1 MPADRGAA
9 AAVSGLAARRALSS
23 GALLGVVSGAYVVSA
38 VAQYAAIAKTA
49 AERARLATTTG
60 ANPGLEAL
68 LGNGS
73 RIGTVAGYIAW
84 RSVELLSVLAAVWAL
99 LIAIRLTR
107 GEEDAGR
114 WELLLAGPTTRR
126 RALAHVMAGLAAGL
140 GALWAVTAT
149 ACVITGYNSHARFTA
164 TASLF
169 LAAAPAA
176 AAAMFLAAGL
186 VCGQLAS
193 TRRQSYQLAAAVLAI
208 TYLTRMAADSVT
220 GLGWLRWLS
229 PFGWLAELHPLTGTN
244 PLPLLPAAALTAAL
258 CIAAVWLAGRRD
270 VGAGLLPAGDTSPA
284 RTRLLNNPLGLTLR
298 LNRALITAWVSA
310 LAATAFI
317 GGVVAKSASR
327 ATGGSDAMRHA
338 LSRLGASGTGTVTFL
353 SIFFVI
359 CAALIAAAA
368 ASQLAST
375 RDEEAAGH
383 IDHLLARA
391 TGRARWLASRIAVA
405 VAMVLAASI
414 VSGLAAW
421 AGAAT
426 QHSGLA
432 PGVLAQAGINLAFP
446 ALFILGVGVLLYG
459 LLPRAATTTAYA
471 LVAWSFIL
479 QLAGAGVPLNH
490 WLRDTSVLAHIAPA
504 PAASP
509 DWASAALL
517 AILGL
522 LGAVLGGIAFTR
534 RDLAAT

>member
-1 MPADRGAA
+1 
-9 AAVSGLAARRALSS
+9 
-23 GALLGVVSGAYVVSA
+23 VVFGAYVVSA

-60 ANPGLEAL
+60 TNPGLEAL

-73 RIGTVAGYIAW
+73 RIDTVAGYIAW

-107 GEEDAGR
+107 GEEDSGR

-126 RALAHVMAGLAAGL
+126 RALSHVMAGLAVGL
-140 GALWAVTAT
+140 GALWAITA
-149 ACVITGYNSHARFTA
+149 AAFVITGYNSHARFTA
-164 TASLF
+164 SASLF
-169 LAAAPAA
+169 LATAPAA
-176 AAAMFLAAGL
+176 AAAIFLAAGL

-193 TRRQSYQLAAAVLAI
+193 TRRQANQLAAAILGV
-208 TYLTRMAADSVT
+208 TYLIRMAADSVT
-220 GLGWLRWLS
+220 SLGWLRWLS
-229 PFGWLAELHPLTGTN
+229 PFGWVEELHPLTGSN
-244 PLPLLPAAALTAAL
+244 PRPLLPAAALTAAL
-258 CIAAVWLAGRRD
+258 CIAAVWIAGKRD
-270 VGAGLLPAGDTSPA
+270 VGAGLLPAGDAGPA
-284 RTRLLNNPLGLTLR
+284 HTRLLNNPLSLTVR
-298 LNRALITAWVSA
+298 LNRALIAAWVSA

-317 GGVVAKSASR
+317 GGVVAESASR
-327 ATGGSDAMRHA
+327 ATGGSAAMRHA

-368 ASQLAST
+368 VSQLAT
-375 RDEEAAGH
+375 ARDEEAAGR

-391 TGRARWLASRIAVA
+391 TGRARWLANQVAVA
-405 VAMVLAASI
+405 VTMILTASS
-414 VSGLAAW
+414 VTGLAAW

-426 QHSGLA
+426 QHSGIAL
-432 PGVLAQAGINLAFP
+432 GVLTRAGINLAFP
-446 ALFILGVGVLLYG
+446 ALFILGVGVLIYG
-459 LLPRAATTTAYA
+459 LLPRAATATAYA

-509 DWASAALL
+509 NWASAALL

-522 LGAVLGGIAFTR
+522 LGVVVGGIAFTR

>member
-1 MPADRGAA
+1 MRSDRGAA
-9 AAVSGLAARRALSS
+9 AAVGGLAARRAISS
-23 GALLGVVSGAYVVSA
+23 GAVLGVVSGAYVVSA

-49 AERARLATTTG
+49 AERATLAVTTG
-60 ANPGLEAL
+60 ANPGLAAL

-140 GALWAVTAT
+140 GTLWAVTAA
-149 ACVITGYNSHARFTA
+149 ACVITGYDSHARFTA

-169 LAAAPAA
+169 LATTPAA

-193 TRRQSYQLAAAVLAI
+193 TRRQAYQLAAVILGV
-208 TYLTRMAADSVT
+208 TYLIRMAADSVT
-220 GLGWLRWLS
+220 SLGWLRWLS
-229 PFGWLAELHPLTGTN
+229 PFGWMEEQHPLIGSN
-244 PLPLLPAAALTAAL
+244 PLPLLLAAALTAAL
-258 CIAAVWLAGRRD
+258 CIAAVRIAGKRD
-270 VGAGLLPAGDTSPA
+270 VGTGLLPAGDASPA
-284 RTRLLNNPLGLTLR
+284 HTRLLNNPLGLTLR
-298 LNRALITAWVSA
+298 LNRAPIAAWISA

-327 ATGGSDAMRHA
+327 ATGGSAAMRHA
-338 LSRLGASGTGTVTFL
+338 LSRLGASGTGTATFL

-368 ASQLAST
+368 ASQLASA
-375 RDEEAAGH
+375 RDEEATGH
-383 IDHLLARA
+383 IDHLLART
-391 TGRARWLASRIAVA
+391 TGRAHWLVSRAVAA
-405 VAMVLAASI
+405 VAMVLVASI
-414 VSGLAAW
+414 VTGLAAW

-426 QHSGLA
+426 QHSGIA
-432 PGVLAQAGINLAFP
+432 PSALAQAGVNLASP
-446 ALFILGVGVLLYG
+446 ALFILGAGVLIYG
-459 LLPRAATTTAYA
+459 LLPRAAAATAYA

-479 QLAGAGVPLNH
+479 QLVSAGVPVNH

-509 DWASAALL
+509 NWASAALL

-522 LGAVLGGIAFTR
+522 LGAVLGGIAFTG
-534 RDLAAT
+534 RDRAAT

>member
-1 MPADRGAA
+1 MPSDRGAA
-9 AAVSGLAARRALSS
+9 AAVSGLAARRAISS
-23 GALLGVVSGAYVVSA
+23 GAMLAVVFGAYVVSA
-38 VAQYAAIAKTA
+38 VVQYAAIAKTA

-107 GEEDAGR
+107 GEEDSGR

-140 GALWAVTAT
+140 GTLWAVTA
-149 ACVITGYNSHARFTA
+149 AAYVITGYNSHARFTA

-169 LAAAPAA
+169 LATAPAVA
-176 AAAMFLAAGL
+176 AAVFLAAGL

-193 TRRQSYQLAAAVLAI
+193 TRRQANQLAAAILAI
-208 TYLTRMAADSVT
+208 TSLIRMAADSAG

-229 PFGWLAELHPLTGTN
+229 PFGWAEELHPLIGSN
-244 PLPLLPAAALTAAL
+244 PLPLLPAAVLTATL
-258 CIAAVWLAGRRD
+258 CIAAIWIAGKRD
-270 VGAGLLPAGDTSPA
+270 VGAGLLPAGDASPA
-284 RTRLLNNPLGLTLR
+284 HTRLLNNPLGLTLR
-298 LNRALITAWVSA
+298 LNRALIAAWISA
-310 LAATAFI
+310 LAVTAFI

-327 ATGGSDAMRHA
+327 ATGGSAAMRHA

-368 ASQLAST
+368 ASQLASA
-375 RDEEAAGH
+375 RDEEATGH

-391 TGRARWLASRIAVA
+391 TGRARWLASRAVVAIAT
-405 VAMVLAASI
+405 VLTASI
-414 VSGLAAW
+414 VTGLAAW

-426 QHSGLA
+426 QHSGIPPSLLA
-432 PGVLAQAGINLAFP
+432 RAGINLAFP
-446 ALFILGVGVLLYG
+446 ALFVLGAGILIYG
-459 LLPRAATTTAYA
+459 LLPRAATATAYA
-471 LVAWSFIL
+471 LVAWSFIF
-479 QLAGAGVPLNH
+479 QLVSAGVPVNH

-509 DWASAALL
+509 NWASAALL

>member
-1 MPADRGAA
+1 MPSDRGAA
-9 AAVSGLAARRALSS
+9 AAVCGLAARRAIFS
-23 GALLGVVSGAYVVSA
+23 GGLLGVVFGAYVVSA

-49 AERARLATTTG
+49 AQRARLATTTG
-60 ANPGLEAL
+60 SNPGLEAL

-73 RIGTVAGYIAW
+73 RIDTVAGYIAW
-84 RSVELLSVLAAVWAL
+84 RSVALLSVLAAVWAL

-107 GEEDAGR
+107 GEEDSGR

-126 RALAHVMAGLAAGL
+126 RALSHVMAGLAAGL
-140 GALWAVTAT
+140 GALWAVTA
-149 ACVITGYNSHARFTA
+149 AALVITGYNSHARFTA

-169 LAAAPAA
+169 LATTLVC

-193 TRRQSYQLAAAVLAI
+193 TRRQASQLAAAILGV
-208 TYLTRMAADSVT
+208 TYLIRMAADSVQS
-220 GLGWLRWLS
+220 LGWLRWVS
-229 PFGWLAELHPLTGTN
+229 PLGWVEQLHPLTGPS
-244 PLPLLPAAALTAAL
+244 PLALLPAAALTAAL
-258 CIAAVWLAGRRD
+258 CLAATWIAGRRD
-270 VGAGLLPAGDTSPA
+270 AGTGLLPGGDTSPA
-284 RTRLLNNPLGLTLR
+284 HTRLLNNPLSLTLR
-298 LNRALITAWVSA
+298 LNRPLIAAWVSA

-327 ATGGSDAMRHA
+327 ATGGSAAMRHA

-359 CAALIAAAA
+359 CAALIAVAAV
-368 ASQLAST
+368 SQLASA
-375 RDEEAAGH
+375 RDEEAAGRL
-383 IDHLLARA
+383 DHLLARA
-391 TGRARWLASRIAVA
+391 TGRARWRAGRVAVA
-405 VAMVLAASI
+405 VAMVLFASI
-414 VSGLAAW
+414 VTGLAAW

-426 QHSGLA
+426 QHSGIG
-432 PGVLAQAGINLAFP
+432 PGVLTRAGINLASP
-446 ALFILGVGVLLYG
+446 ALFILGAGVLIYG
-459 LLPRAATTTAYA
+459 LLPRAASATAYA

-479 QLAGAGVPLNH
+479 QLAGAGVPVSH

-509 DWASAALL
+509 NWASAALL

>member
-9 AAVSGLAARRALSS
+9 AAVSGLAARRASVP
-23 GALLGVVSGAYVVSA
+23 GALLGVVFGAYVVSA
-38 VAQYAAIAKTA
+38 VAQYAAIARTA
-49 AERARLATTTG
+49 AERARLAATTG

-73 RIGTVAGYIAW
+73 GINTVAGYIAW
-84 RSVELLSVLAAVWAL
+84 RSVGLLSVLAAVWAL
-99 LIAIRLTR
+99 VIAIRLTR

-140 GALWAVTAT
+140 GTLWAVTAA
-149 ACVITGYNSHARFTA
+149 ACVITGYNAHARFTA

-169 LAAAPAA
+169 LAAAPAV

-193 TRRQSYQLAAAVLAI
+193 SRRQAYQLAAAVLAI
-208 TYLTRMAADSVT
+208 SYLVRMAADSVRS
-220 GLGWLRWLS
+220 LGWLRWLS
-229 PFGWLAELHPLTGTN
+229 PFGWVEELHPLTGAD
-244 PLPLLPAAALTAAL
+244 PLPLAPAAALTAAL
-258 CIAAVWLAGRRD
+258 CIAAAWLAGKRD
-270 VGAGLLPAGDTSPA
+270 AGAGLLPAGDISPA
-284 RTRLLNNPLGLTLR
+284 HTRLLNNPLGLTVR
-298 LNRALITAWVSA
+298 LNRALMAAWISA

-317 GGVVAKSASR
+317 GGVVAKSAAR
-327 ATGGSDAMRHA
+327 ATGGSAAMRHA
-338 LSRLGASGTGTVTFL
+338 LGRLGASGTGTVTFL
-353 SIFFVI
+353 SIFFMI

-368 ASQLAST
+368 ASQLAAA

-383 IDHLLARA
+383 LDHLLARA
-391 TGRARWLASRIAVA
+391 TGRARWLASRMAVA
-405 VAMVLAASI
+405 AATVLAASLGT
-414 VSGLAAW
+414 GLAAW

-426 QHSGLA
+426 QHGGLA
-432 PGVLAQAGINLAFP
+432 PGLLVQAGVSLAFP
-446 ALFILGVGVLLYG
+446 ALFVLGAGVLIYG
-459 LLPRAATTTAYA
+459 LLPRAATATAYA
-471 LVAWSFIL
+471 LVAWSFVL
-479 QLAGAGVPLNH
+479 ELVGAGVPVSH

-517 AILGL
+517 AGLGL
-522 LGAVLGGIAFTR
+522 LGAVLGGIAFAR